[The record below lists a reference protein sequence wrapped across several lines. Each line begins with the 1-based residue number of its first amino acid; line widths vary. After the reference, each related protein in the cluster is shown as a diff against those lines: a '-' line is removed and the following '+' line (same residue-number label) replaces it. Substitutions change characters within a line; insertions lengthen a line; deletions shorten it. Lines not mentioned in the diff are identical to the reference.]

1 MSKELIVNSTSLE
14 NRLAIVED
22 DQITEIF
29 IERQKNK
36 GILGNIYKGR
46 VTKVLPGM
54 QAAFVDI
61 GLERHAFLYV
71 SDFFEDYEEYEELF
85 RSAESAGLEE
95 AIRLEPKAEARS
107 EVPAPLEDAK
117 RTRRSRRGR
126 RETGRERETREQPRE
141 QNREAAREASPEE
154 AREPREAREQAREPR
169 EPREQ
174 AREPREAREQAREP
188 REAREQAREP
198 REPREQP
205 REPRESREQ
214 PREPRELR
222 EQSREPREFRDQRR
236 EPRESRESREHSRE
250 PREFRESGRRSRE
263 SRFERTEAPV
273 SGEHHIEPLP
283 GESFA
288 HLGVTPQL
296 PTVVESQ
303 LDQAEGVAIWD
314 PMFQQLNKTEEPVAQ
329 ATSETEK
336 QEAPVEAEA
345 EKQESTAAAAS
356 QEEVPVAGAQ
366 QDLTPVAE
374 PEPAP
379 EEAKASSK
387 AKAEQP
393 VEETVLAPAPEPA
406 AAPEPAPEPE
416 PVPEPAPTPEP
427 VRRGRGSRKSEPAE
441 PAADTEAAAPAESET
456 SERPEGRGRKKAEP
470 DAEASVEHKSDTQ
483 ELSGRPESNRKRRT
497 TGARTNGRAQI
508 GDLLREGQEI
518 LVQVAKEPIGKK
530 GARITSHIA
539 LPGRYLVFMPTV
551 DHVGVSRKI
560 ASETERQRLKEIIH
574 RLRGEFGKGFIVR
587 TVGENHSEE
596 DFRADMA
603 YLTRTWEELRAKAE
617 RASAPAL
624 VHSEPS
630 LVQRVVRDY
639 FNDGYKAVR
648 VDDEHEYEKIVEFV
662 SRFNPE
668 LVNRVRLYNRTEPIF
683 DQYGITA
690 EIEKALKQKVWLKN
704 GGYIVLNQ
712 TEALVAIDVNTGK
725 FVGSTN
731 SLEDTITRT
740 NLDAVKEVVRQIRL
754 RDLGGIIVIDF
765 IDMDERRNRQKVMEA
780 LQQELSKDKS
790 PSKILQFN
798 EFGLVAITRKR
809 VKQSLERTL
818 CQPCLTCNGTGMTKS
833 VRTICYSIHQ
843 EVRKLL
849 PHLQEGEELII
860 RCHPDVS
867 KALRDGER
875 EVLNEIEDLT
885 RKIVTVKADPL
896 MHVEQFDIVEG

>member
-95 AIRLEPKAEARS
+95 AIRLEAKAEPRPEPPVMA
-107 EVPAPLEDAK
+107 EDGK

-126 RETGRERETREQPRE
+126 REPDRERETREQPRE
-141 QNREAAREASPEE
+141 PNRESFRET
-154 AREPREAREQAREPR
+154 PREVSRERSRETPPEPTREQPREAREPR
-169 EPREQ
+169 EPRER
-174 AREPREAREQAREP
+174 REPREAREP
-188 REAREQAREP
+188 
-198 REPREQP
+198 
-205 REPRESREQ
+205 
-214 PREPRELR
+214 
-222 EQSREPREFRDQRR
+222 
-236 EPRESRESREHSRE
+236 
-250 PREFRESGRRSRE
+250 RESGRRGRE
-263 SRFERTEAPV
+263 ARFEASEGAG

-288 HLGVTPQL
+288 HLAVTPQL
-296 PTVVESQ
+296 PTVVETQ
-303 LDQAEGVAIWD
+303 LNQSEGLAIWD
-314 PMFQQLNKTEEPVAQ
+314 PMFEQLNKAEEPSPEAAPAPEKHEPSMQ
-329 ATSETEK
+329 AELEKTESK
-336 QEAPVEAEA
+336 AAPGR
-345 EKQESTAAAAS
+345 
-356 QEEVPVAGAQ
+356 QEETPASGFQ
-366 QDLTPVAE
+366 LDLTPVAE
-374 PEPAP
+374 PHSPLEEP
-379 EEAKASSK
+379 KTAS
-387 AKAEQP
+387 
-393 VEETVLAPAPEPA
+393 APAPDVEPA
-406 AAPEPAPEPE
+406 R
-416 PVPEPAPTPEP
+416 PT
-427 VRRGRGSRKSEPAE
+427 RSRGSRKSEPSVE
-441 PAADTEAAAPAESET
+441 PAAGAELAAQGESEPA
-456 SERPEGRGRKKAEP
+456 ERPEGRGRRKAEP
-470 DAEASVEHKSDTQ
+470 DAEARVEHKPDTQ
-483 ELSGRPESNRKRRT
+483 ELSGRPETNRKRRT
-497 TGARTNGRAQI
+497 TGRTNNGRAQI

-560 ASETERQRLKEIIH
+560 ASETERQRLKEIIQ

-596 DFRADMA
+596 DFRADMT
-603 YLTRTWEELRAKAE
+603 YLTKTWEELRAKAE

-818 CQPCLTCNGTGMTKS
+818 CQPCQTCNGTGMTKS

-843 EVRKLL
+843 EVRKLV

-875 EVLNEIEDLT
+875 EVLTEIEDLT
-885 RKIVTVKADPL
+885 RKIVTIKADPL

>member
-14 NRLAIVED
+14 NRLAILED
-22 DQITEIF
+22 DLITEIF

-85 RSAESAGLEE
+85 RSAESAGLDE
-95 AIRLEPKAEARS
+95 AIRPEPRS
-107 EVPAPLEDAK
+107 EIWAESPAPAEDGK

-126 RETGRERETREQPRE
+126 RESDRE
-141 QNREAAREASPEE
+141 
-154 AREPREAREQAREPR
+154 
-169 EPREQ
+169 
-174 AREPREAREQAREP
+174 
-188 REAREQAREP
+188 

-205 REPRESREQ
+205 REPSRESAREAPRESSERPRETPRETREQ
-214 PREPRELR
+214 PREPREPTRRGR
-222 EQSREPREFRDQRR
+222 EA
-236 EPRESRESREHSRE
+236 
-250 PREFRESGRRSRE
+250 
-263 SRFERTEAPV
+263 RFESSEPAGF
-273 SGEHHIEPLP
+273 GEHHIEPLP

-288 HLGVTPQL
+288 HLATTPQL
-296 PTVVESQ
+296 PTVVETQISQ
-303 LDQAEGVAIWD
+303 SEGLAIWD
-314 PMFQQLNKTEEPVAQ
+314 PMFEQLNKTEEPPPEAVPEPG
-329 ATSETEK
+329 T
-336 QEAPVEAEA
+336 QE
-345 EKQESTAAAAS
+345 TAA
-356 QEEVPVAGAQ
+356 P
-366 QDLTPVAE
+366 AE
-374 PEPAP
+374 PEASESKPLAAAQEELPFSGSPEDVPPMPGPESLP
-379 EEAKASSK
+379 EEAKPASE
-387 AKAEQP
+387 ANAQP
-393 VEETVLAPAPEPA
+393 ASEETVSAPAPEPEA
-406 AAPEPAPEPE
+406 ATEPSPEPAPEP
-416 PVPEPAPTPEP
+416 
-427 VRRGRGSRKSEPAE
+427 VRRSRGSRKSEQAAEPEAETEQASPADSEPAE
-441 PAADTEAAAPAESET
+441 RSEA
-456 SERPEGRGRKKAEP
+456 RGRRKAEP
-470 DAEASVEHKSDTQ
+470 DTEASIEHKPDTR
-483 ELSGRPESNRKRRT
+483 ELSGRPESNRKRRSP
-497 TGARTNGRAQI
+497 ARTNGRAQI

-539 LPGRYLVFMPTV
+539 LPGRYLVYMPTV

-574 RLRGEFGKGFIVR
+574 RLRGDFGKGFIVR
-587 TVGENHSEE
+587 TAGESHTEE

-603 YLTRTWEELRAKAE
+603 FLTRTWEDLRTRAE
-617 RASAPAL
+617 RVCAPAL

-639 FNDGYKAVR
+639 FNDGYKAIR

-668 LVNRVRLYNRTEPIF
+668 LVNRVRLYNRTAPIF
-683 DQYGITA
+683 DQYGVTA

-704 GGYIVLNQ
+704 GGYIVINQ

-818 CQPCLTCNGTGMTKS
+818 CQPCQTCNGTGMTKS

-849 PHLQEGEELII
+849 PHLQEGEELVI

-867 KALRDGER
+867 RALRDGER
-875 EVLNEIEDLT
+875 EVLTEIEDLT

>member
-95 AIRLEPKAEARS
+95 AIRLESKAEPRPEPPVLA
-107 EVPAPLEDAK
+107 EDGK
-117 RTRRSRRGR
+117 RTRRSRRSR
-126 RETGRERETREQPRE
+126 REPDRERETREQPRE
-141 QNREAAREASPEE
+141 RET
-154 AREPREAREQAREPR
+154 REQPR
-169 EPREQ
+169 EPSRESF
-174 AREPREAREQAREP
+174 RETPREVSRERSRETP
-188 REAREQAREP
+188 PEP
-198 REPREQP
+198 TREQP
-205 REPRESREQ
+205 REPRESREPRERRE
-214 PREPRELR
+214 PREPRE
-222 EQSREPREFRDQRR
+222 
-236 EPRESRESREHSRE
+236 
-250 PREFRESGRRSRE
+250 SGRKGRE
-263 SRFERTEAPV
+263 ARFEPSEGAG

-288 HLGVTPQL
+288 HLAVTPQL
-296 PTVVESQ
+296 PTVVETQ
-303 LDQAEGVAIWD
+303 LNQSEGLAIWD
-314 PMFQQLNKTEEPVAQ
+314 PMFEQLNKAEDPSPEAAPAP
-329 ATSETEK
+329 EK
-336 QEAPVEAEA
+336 QEPSMPAAPEKAES
-345 EKQESTAAAAS
+345 KAAPDRQKETLVS
-356 QEEVPVAGAQ
+356 GFQL
-366 QDLTPVAE
+366 DLAPVAE
-374 PEPAP
+374 PQSPP
-379 EEAKASSK
+379 EEPKATSK
-387 AKAEQP
+387 AKAEEP
-393 VEETVLAPAPEPA
+393 AEETAPAPAPEA
-406 AAPEPAPEPE
+406 EPA
-416 PVPEPAPTPEP
+416 
-427 VRRGRGSRKSEPAE
+427 RHSRSRGSRKSEPAAE
-441 PAADTEAAAPAESET
+441 PATQVESEPA
-456 SERPEGRGRKKAEP
+456 ERPEGRGRRKAEP
-470 DAEASVEHKSDTQ
+470 DADASIEHKPDMQ
-483 ELSGRPESNRKRRT
+483 ELSDRPESNRKRRT
-497 TGARTNGRAQI
+497 TGRTNNGRAQI

-539 LPGRYLVFMPTV
+539 LPGRHLVFMPTV
-551 DHVGVSRKI
+551 DHVGVSRRI
-560 ASETERQRLKEIIH
+560 ASETERQRLKEIIQ

-617 RASAPAL
+617 RVSAPAL

-668 LVNRVRLYNRTEPIF
+668 LVSRVRLYNRTEPIF
-683 DQYGITA
+683 DQFGITA

-704 GGYIVLNQ
+704 GGYIVINQ

-818 CQPCLTCNGTGMTKS
+818 CQPCQTCNGTGMTKS

-843 EVRKLL
+843 EVRKLI

-860 RCHPDVS
+860 RCHPDVG
-867 KALRDGER
+867 KAFRDGER
-875 EVLNEIEDLT
+875 EVLTEIEDLT
-885 RKIVTVKADPL
+885 RKIVTIKADPL

>member
-14 NRLAIVED
+14 NRVAIVED

-95 AIRLEPKAEARS
+95 VIRPEPKSEARPEAAAS
-107 EVPAPLEDAK
+107 AEDIK
-117 RTRRSRRGR
+117 RARRGRRGR
-126 RETGRERETREQPRE
+126 REVARERETREQPRE
-141 QNREAAREASPEE
+141 QGRETVREASREE
-154 AREPREAREQAREPR
+154 T
-169 EPREQ
+169 
-174 AREPREAREQAREP
+174 
-188 REAREQAREP
+188 
-198 REPREQP
+198 REQP
-205 REPRESREQ
+205 REQ
-214 PREPRELR
+214 FREPA
-222 EQSREPREFRDQRR
+222 
-236 EPRESRESREHSRE
+236 REHHRE
-250 PREFRESGRRSRE
+250 AGRRGRE
-263 SRFERTEAPV
+263 GRFEGAEAG

-288 HLGVTPQL
+288 HLAAPQL
-296 PTVVESQ
+296 PTVVETQ
-303 LDQAEGVAIWD
+303 LDHPEDLAIWD
-314 PMFQQLNKTEEPVAQ
+314 PMFEKLNTTEEAKPEPTPQ
-329 ATSETEK
+329 PEK
-336 QEAPVEAEA
+336 QEAPAPSEPGKPEPGVPPAAPEEAPVR
-345 EKQESTAAAAS
+345 ES
-356 QEEVPVAGAQ
+356 QLEMKPVAEPVSPPEETKAWSKSKAEEPAEESVPAP
-366 QDLTPVAE
+366 TPE

-379 EEAKASSK
+379 E
-387 AKAEQP
+387 P
-393 VEETVLAPAPEPA
+393 M
-406 AAPEPAPEPE
+406 
-416 PVPEPAPTPEP
+416 
-427 VRRGRGSRKSEPAE
+427 RRGRGTRKSEQPETELETEPASQAE
-441 PAADTEAAAPAESET
+441 PAPAE
-456 SERPEGRGRKKAEP
+456 RLEGRGRKKAEA
-470 DAEASVEHKSDTQ
+470 DAEASVEHKPETQ
-483 ELSGRPESNRKRRT
+483 ELSARPESNRKRRSA
-497 TGARTNGRAQI
+497 GRTNGRAQI

-518 LVQVAKEPIGKK
+518 LVQIAKEPIGKK

-560 ASETERQRLKEIIH
+560 ASETERQRLKEIIQ
-574 RLRGEFGKGFIVR
+574 RLRGDFGKGFIVR
-587 TVGENHSEE
+587 TAGENHSEE

-603 YLTRTWEELRAKAE
+603 FLTRTWEDLRAKAE
-617 RASAPAL
+617 RVSAPAL

-639 FNDGYKAVR
+639 FNDGYRAIR

-683 DQYGITA
+683 DQYGVTA

-704 GGYIVLNQ
+704 GGYIVINQ

-818 CQPCLTCNGTGMTKS
+818 CQPCQTCNGTGMTKS

-843 EVRKLL
+843 EIRKLL

-875 EVLNEIEDLT
+875 EVLTEIEDMT

>member
-95 AIRLEPKAEARS
+95 AIRLEPKAEARA
-107 EVPAPLEDAK
+107 EAAVPAAAEDLK

-126 RETGRERETREQPRE
+126 REPGRERE
-141 QNREAAREASPEE
+141 
-154 AREPREAREQAREPR
+154 
-169 EPREQ
+169 
-174 AREPREAREQAREP
+174 
-188 REAREQAREP
+188 

-205 REPRESREQ
+205 REEARDISPREAVREAPRETPREAIREQARETPRETSREQ
-214 PREPRELR
+214 ARETPKEAIREQAARETPRETSR
-222 EQSREPREFRDQRR
+222 EQTREGSREQRREHFR
-236 EPRESRESREHSRE
+236 EPRES
-250 PREFRESGRRSRE
+250 GRRGRE
-263 SRFERTEAPV
+263 SRFESSEGV
-273 SGEHHIEPLP
+273 GGVEHHIEPLP

-288 HLGVTPQL
+288 HLSTMPQL
-296 PTVVESQ
+296 PTVVETQ
-303 LDQAEGVAIWD
+303 VNQPEELAIWD
-314 PMFQQLNKTEEPVAQ
+314 PMFEQLNKSEQ
-329 ATSETEK
+329 RTSETVSEPEK
-336 QEAPVEAEA
+336 KE
-345 EKQESTAAAAS
+345 AAAA
-356 QEEVPVAGAQ
+356 E
-366 QDLTPVAE
+366 E
-374 PEPAP
+374 PEKLESRAMVQAP
-379 EEAKASSK
+379 EEAPVPGVSQDVTPAPEPESRPEEPKATSK

-393 VEETVLAPAPEPA
+393 VEETL
-406 AAPEPAPEPE
+406 PAPEPE
-416 PVPEPAPTPEP
+416 PARPT
-427 VRRGRGSRKSEPAE
+427 RGRGSRKSEQPE
-441 PAADTEAAAPAESET
+441 PAVESEQA
-456 SERPEGRGRKKAEP
+456 SPPEPEPAERPEGRGRKKAEP
-470 DAEASVEHKSDTQ
+470 DSQASVEQKSDTQ
-483 ELSGRPESNRKRRT
+483 ELAGRPESNRKRRT
-497 TGARTNGRAQI
+497 SGRTNGRAQI

-587 TVGENHSEE
+587 TVGENHTEE
-596 DFRADMA
+596 DFRADMT
-603 YLTRTWEELRAKAE
+603 YLTKTWEDLRAKAE

-818 CQPCLTCNGTGMTKS
+818 CQPCQTCNGTGMTKS

-849 PHLQEGEELII
+849 PLLQEGEELII

-867 KALRDGER
+867 KSLRDGER
-875 EVLNEIEDLT
+875 EVLTEIEDLT
-885 RKIVTVKADPL
+885 RKIVTIKADPL